1 MTSIETRLASLER
14 RLREAEDRLALLH
27 IVASYG
33 PAVDSGSAEATAAIW
48 TEDGCYDS
56 DPAVF
61 EGRRQIA
68 EMVLGPRHQGLIGSG
83 AAHLIGIPHI
93 ALDGDKAVVTTYSQ
107 LVLRDQDGP
116 GFRVARTGVNRWEFV
131 RTGEG
136 WKVRDRVNRQL
147 GGGAPARALAA
158 SAVNPAPES

>member
-1 MTSIETRLASLER
+1 MTSTENRLAALER

-33 PAVDSGSAEATAAIW
+33 PAVDSGSAEVVAAMW
-48 TEDGCYDS
+48 TEDGSYDS

-61 EGRRQIA
+61 EGRREIA
-68 EMVLGPRHQGLIGSG
+68 AMVLGTRHQGLIGSG
-83 AAHLIGIPHI
+83 AAHLLGIPHI
-93 ALDGDKAVVTTYSQ
+93 ALDGDEAVVTTSQ
-107 LVLRDQDGP
+107 LVLRDKDGQ

-131 RTGEG
+131 RTSEG

-147 GGGAPARALAA
+147 DGGARGRALAA
-158 SAVNPAPES
+158 SAVDPAPES